1 MTARQFSVDFSGR
14 IRNFDL
20 PRRQAL
26 LPLFEAVV
34 NSLQAIEDAHRTS
47 NDGSIEITVNRLP
60 VIDAELGPGEIT
72 GFTVTDNG
80 VGFDGPN
87 FESFLQ
93 SDSQMKASRGGKGIG
108 RFCWLKAFDHVDIDS
123 TYREGDDLYR
133 RKFTFSLDNPT
144 VDDEVLGP
152 AQDDT
157 GTTIYLCQIKREYL
171 SHIPDDDA
179 VIGERI
185 MQHCLVYLL
194 DESCPEI
201 DLVDGEA
208 RLSINEMLNET
219 LESTSESAEETF
231 TIKDNDFHLLNIKMR
246 TPDDLPKSS
255 MPSCRLI
262 LCANN
267 REVTS
272 ENITDLPAGLSEW
285 LVRNHGFVYVGV
297 LTGEMLDTRVSTNR
311 LSFDIPDKAGELLDE
326 VVMPDILGSASA
338 SARAFLKE
346 YIAQALT
353 ETRDRVEQY
362 VTNEAPQYRHLLTY
376 ESEGVAEIG
385 VGATDEAIDDSLYK
399 LKRKFEKTVKTEGK
413 ALVRKLE
420 NSQIDSDQYQEEFA
434 RQVERVSE
442 SNQAMLAEY
451 VVHRRAILNI
461 FKAALNR
468 KDDGKFNRES
478 FLHELIYPMRA
489 TSDEVAYQAH
499 NLWLIDERLTFSG
512 FIASDKP
519 FGGEAHEQRP
529 DIMCL
534 DHAVFVSSE
543 ETDGLPYDTVTIFEL
558 KRPGRDDYNE
568 SNNPITQLL
577 DYAGRIRSNQERDA
591 NGRPIRVNEN
601 TRMCLY
607 TVCDIT
613 QSLQRI
619 LDARGY
625 GYTADGEGRT
635 SFNSIYNAYIEVL
648 PFDKIYRDA
657 TMRNKVFFKKL
668 GID

>member
-123 TYREGDDLYR
+123 TYREGGDLYR

-201 DLVDGEA
+201 NLVDGEA

-231 TIKDNDFHLLNIKMR
+231 TIKGNDFHLLNIKMR

-255 MPSCRLI
+255 MPPCRLI

-272 ENITDLPAGLSEW
+272 ET
-285 LVRNHGFVYVGV
+285 
-297 LTGEMLDTRVSTNR
+297 
-311 LSFDIPDKAGELLDE
+311 
-326 VVMPDILGSASA
+326 
-338 SARAFLKE
+338 
-346 YIAQALT
+346 
-353 ETRDRVEQY
+353 
-362 VTNEAPQYRHLLTY
+362 
-376 ESEGVAEIG
+376 
-385 VGATDEAIDDSLYK
+385 
-399 LKRKFEKTVKTEGK
+399 
-413 ALVRKLE
+413 
-420 NSQIDSDQYQEEFA
+420 
-434 RQVERVSE
+434 
-442 SNQAMLAEY
+442 
-451 VVHRRAILNI
+451 
-461 FKAALNR
+461 
-468 KDDGKFNRES
+468 
-478 FLHELIYPMRA
+478 
-489 TSDEVAYQAH
+489 
-499 NLWLIDERLTFSG
+499 
-512 FIASDKP
+512 
-519 FGGEAHEQRP
+519 
-529 DIMCL
+529 
-534 DHAVFVSSE
+534 
-543 ETDGLPYDTVTIFEL
+543 
-558 KRPGRDDYNE
+558 
-568 SNNPITQLL
+568 
-577 DYAGRIRSNQERDA
+577 
-591 NGRPIRVNEN
+591 
-601 TRMCLY
+601 
-607 TVCDIT
+607 
-613 QSLQRI
+613 
-619 LDARGY
+619 
-625 GYTADGEGRT
+625 
-635 SFNSIYNAYIEVL
+635 
-648 PFDKIYRDA
+648 
-657 TMRNKVFFKKL
+657 
-668 GID
+668 